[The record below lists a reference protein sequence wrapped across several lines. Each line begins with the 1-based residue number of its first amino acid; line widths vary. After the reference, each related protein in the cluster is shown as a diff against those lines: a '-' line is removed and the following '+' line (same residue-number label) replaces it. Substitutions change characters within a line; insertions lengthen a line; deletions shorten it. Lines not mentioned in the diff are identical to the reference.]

1 MALLQV
7 SRDIGFT
14 AVTDRDQTPSF
25 GRRQT
30 GIGPKRTSIHAV
42 PLIMTV
48 TPARMHVATMGC
60 STASGESQLCS
71 IACGVPEA
79 PFKHIMSNLYSPL
92 EVFRDMA
99 PQQCGLV
106 VETQEGCKTQVSSHS
121 LSIAHSPVPVPV
133 FALHNTSALC
143 FRSVARPKKIRIEK
157 KKSHVSDIVQLGSPR
172 TQTLPQWLIVPT

>member
-14 AVTDRDQTPSF
+14 AITDRGPTPPF

-60 STASGESQLCS
+60 STASGESQLCL
-71 IACGVPEA
+71 IACGVPQA
-79 PFKHIMSNLYSPL
+79 PFKHIMSNLRSPL

-99 PQQCGLV
+99 PPAVWIGGRNTRGMQ
-106 VETQEGCKTQVSSHS
+106 
-121 LSIAHSPVPVPV
+121 
-133 FALHNTSALC
+133 NTSIVALTFHGPFPCSGTC
-143 FRSVARPKKIRIEK
+143 FCVTQ
-157 KKSHVSDIVQLGSPR
+157 HVSPLFPFCGTPKN
-172 TQTLPQWLIVPT
+172 